1 MDKGLVGVDDLF
13 QVDGLVTVV
22 GECSV
27 GIELLVGFDD
37 ILHWGWCLDDGCAED
52 ASCKVATIGDKV
64 DIGIEIALNLLQR
77 LSDLGDVLVL
87 EGLVDAQVV
96 VTPREMG
103 RGAWLLSCSSRACD
117 GIDGYIFLEQ
127 IEIGSRQQ
135 GHLNA
140 SSETAWIGYVLGLND
155 IRLVDLGQA
164 VNIVMIALD
173 AEILCQVDDLHV
185 LRDGVLLEEGLALAM
200 SETEE

>member
-52 ASCKVATIGDKV
+52 ASGKVATIGNEV
-64 DIGIEIALNLLQR
+64 DVGIEIALYLFQR
-77 LSDLGDVLVL
+77 LSDLGDMLVL

-103 RGAWLLSCSSRACD
+103 RGSWLLTSSCRARD
-117 GIDGYIFLEQ
+117 GIDGYIILEQ
-127 IEIGSRQQ
+127 IQIGRWQQ
-135 GHLNA
+135 RYLNTGGKA
-140 SSETAWIGYVLGLND
+140 AWISDVLGFLD
-155 IRLVDLGQA
+155 FLLVDLGQT
-164 VNIVMIALD
+164 VDIIVIALD
-173 AEILCQVDDLHV
+173 SEVLCQVDDLDV
-185 LRDGVLLEEGLALAM
+185 LRDGVLLD
-200 SETEE
+200 